1 MTALRGAMM
10 VGWTCSTDVGSDPRS
25 DSSRWASLACW
36 RRQEEPMLTVS
47 APAKE
52 LLRTIEIPDDRA
64 LRLDPVEGGQ
74 LRFFAGAPHP
84 DDQVVRESG
93 EEVLR
98 VAGVISD
105 QLDGHSLER
114 VETPEVPGLPIS
126 RPEEA
131 APAG

>member
-1 MTALRGAMM
+1 
-10 VGWTCSTDVGSDPRS
+10 
-25 DSSRWASLACW
+25 
-36 RRQEEPMLTVS
+36 MLTVS

-74 LRFFAGAPHP
+74 LGFVAGAPHP
-84 DDQVVRESG
+84 DDQVIRESG

-98 VAGVISD
+98 VAGEISN
-105 QLDGHSLER
+105 QLDGHTLER
-114 VETPEVPGLPIS
+114 VETPEGPRLTIH

>member
-1 MTALRGAMM
+1 
-10 VGWTCSTDVGSDPRS
+10 
-25 DSSRWASLACW
+25 
-36 RRQEEPMLTVS
+36 MLTVS

-64 LRLDPVEGGQ
+64 LRLDPAEGGQ
-74 LRFFAGAPHP
+74 LGFFAGAPQP

-114 VETPEVPGLPIS
+114 VETPEGPRLTIN
-126 RPEEA
+126 RPEDA

>member
-1 MTALRGAMM
+1 
-10 VGWTCSTDVGSDPRS
+10 
-25 DSSRWASLACW
+25 
-36 RRQEEPMLTVS
+36 MLTVS

-74 LRFFAGAPHP
+74 LGFVAGAPQP

-98 VAGVISD
+98 VAGIISD
-105 QLDGHSLER
+105 QLDGHKLER
-114 VETPEVPGLPIS
+114 VETPEGPRLTIN
-126 RPEEA
+126 RPEDA